1 MNDSG
6 AIGQIKSFTLDVH
19 DLELTKRSWHAV
31 LGTKIVF
38 ESDDWAGFSSEP
50 GCFGLDL
57 QRVPEEKTVKNRA
70 HLDIALVEYEA
81 GVIRLEELGAKVVRR
96 VSSKERRWS
105 IMLDPEGNEFCAI
118 EQIEA

>member
-6 AIGQIKSFTLDVH
+6 ATGQIKSFTLDVH
-19 DLELTKRSWHAV
+19 DLELTKRSWLAV
-31 LGTKIVF
+31 TGTIIVF
-38 ESDDWAGFSSEP
+38 ESDDWGGFSPEP

-57 QRVPEEKTVKNRA
+57 QRVPEEKTVKNCA